1 MTKKHPNDHKSGR
14 RLPESLTSGVR
25 KRPAVVEKVVSK
37 TEGAAEVARIAQ
49 QALKVDPKART
60 PMPPGFMHQG
70 RVDQVAIELNLF
82 SHDWRKSWR
91 SMERSGRITMLAAIG
106 TMLSVFLPWI
116 STPHLPYGLG
126 ILTGGGIHFAL
137 AIFAIYL
144 LTSRKKILKRML
156 RRGKLNRSL
165 RLRMRRIALWHIF
178 LGGASCFASLIFLL
192 YYGFLQ
198 RQPNFEIKIHFG
210 FYLSL
215 FFGGGLAFG
224 GWNYFSRYS
233 QEQ

>member
-1 MTKKHPNDHKSGR
+1 MSKKHSNDHKSGR

-25 KRPAVVEKVVSK
+25 KRPVVTKKAASETEVSAVP
-37 TEGAAEVARIAQ
+37 RQ
-49 QALKVDPKART
+49 PPQVDPKART

-91 SMERSGRITMLAAIG
+91 SMERSGRITMLAAVG
-106 TMLSVFLPWI
+106 TMLSVFLPWV

-137 AIFAIYL
+137 SVFAIYL
-144 LTSRKKILKRML
+144 LTSRKKIIKRML

-165 RLRMRRIALWHIF
+165 RLWMRRIALWHIF
-178 LGGASCFASLIFLL
+178 LGAASCLASMFFLV

-198 RQPNFEIKIHFG
+198 RQPDFEIKIHFG

-224 GWNYFSRYS
+224 GWSYFSRYS